1 MEACKKHSTKVIQ
14 DIGKPFA
21 LALKQ
26 ANACLSELD
35 FGRAAVTGPAM
46 LGEYFSDLFSLFFHP
61 WPVCCCSCFSRHS
74 YLRGALFL
82 FAHFGANNLRLK
94 VQNLAESKEG
104 RCVVVP
110 VHQAMNRLP
119 CMPNDLAWNL
129 DDRGLEGSEFH
140 CQ

>member
-1 MEACKKHSTKVIQ
+1 MLVCRSLI
-14 DIGKPFA
+14 
-21 LALKQ
+21 LAAQRRPVQRCWASIFWICFLY
-26 ANACLSELD
+26 
-35 FGRAAVTGPAM
+35 FFTHGRFVVAVAIRVTRTG
-46 LGEYFSDLFSLFFHP
+46 ET
-61 WPVCCCSCFSRHS
+61 
-74 YLRGALFL
+74 LFL
-82 FAHFGANNLRLK
+82 LAHFKANDLRLK
-94 VQNLAESKEG
+94 VQNFAESKES